1 MSARI
6 LFLVVATA
14 ACASPRA
21 NDAPADS
28 GTTAASARPTASTP
42 ATATAST
49 ARASDST
56 LVVYKTPTCG
66 CCRGWVDHMREAGF
80 AVEVHDLTDLTPVK
94 DEAKVPAELR
104 TCHTAKIG
112 GYVVEGHV
120 PAADVKRLLAERPA
134 IAGIGTP
141 GMPVGSP
148 GMEGMYRDRY
158 DVLTFGGKEKP
169 RVFASH

>member
-1 MSARI
+1 MNAR
-6 LFLVVATA
+6 LLCLVVAA

-21 NDAPADS
+21 ADNRTDSAVAAPTQAATS
-28 GTTAASARPTASTP
+28 TATTAASGG
-42 ATATAST
+42 
-49 ARASDST
+49 RASDST

-66 CCRGWVDHMREAGF
+66 CCKAWVDHMRESGF
-80 AVEVHDLTDLTPVK
+80 AVEVHDLGDLTAVK
-94 DEAKVPAELR
+94 NEAGVPDELR
-104 TCHTAKIG
+104 TCHTARIG

-134 IAGIGTP
+134 VAGIGTP

-148 GMEGMYRDRY
+148 GMEGVYRDRY
-158 DVLTFGGKEKP
+158 DVLTFGGTEKP